1 MSLQYKTKSG
11 TTQESAV
18 VDVADVWNGSYS
30 SYPGRSDKQFWTDF
44 FFQSGQRSIEIC
56 KGANQKSAD
65 AIVVIAVN
73 DEGQNIKCGSLPAL
87 YYRR

>member
-44 FFQSGQRSIEIC
+44 FFSQDN
-56 KGANQKSAD
+56 GA
-65 AIVVIAVN
+65 
-73 DEGQNIKCGSLPAL
+73 
-87 YYRR
+87 